1 MNNEKISFQKAIF
14 VIGISLFLGFCFD
27 FFFYEKAL
35 GISFV
40 LYTALLVLGLFA
52 LFTFLGKKIRTQ
64 IFLFLIPLFFFS
76 GMVFVRANDLLTFL
90 NVVVSLFL
98 LLLMTETMVG
108 RRVERFFPIDYFS
121 LPFLPFQF
129 LRPFLETIAHFFSF
143 GRKKISQDK
152 EITRQV
158 LKGVFL
164 SAPILLLF
172 LLLFSSADVV
182 FHQYLNAVFSF
193 HLAPDF
199 FERFFLITFVSCFC
213 IGGYSYVLEV
223 NKNHDS
229 SRHAQQNQTLGQIE
243 NTIVL
248 SSVNILFFLFL
259 LVQFTYF
266 FGGEKNISLEGFT
279 YAEYARQG
287 FFELIIVAVL
297 SFFLLLS
304 FEKYAIRKHNIH
316 HSSFQVL
323 STILI
328 LQVIVI
334 MLSAFL
340 RLSLYESVYGF
351 TTLRLYSHAFIIFLG
366 VVFCLLLHKIH
377 KDTEETRF
385 VFSLFLTSIAFV
397 ASMNV
402 VNPDAFIARHNVE
415 RFLKTGDVD
424 ISYLNSLSDDA
435 TPETIK
441 IFDALSEEEKQT
453 FALLFSER
461 LKIHRD
467 SALSWST
474 WQSFHLARMKS
485 EEILLEK
492 EKELELYFRE
502 I

>member
-1 MNNEKISFQKAIF
+1 MPNMPAK
-14 VIGISLFLGFCFD
+14 D
-27 FFFYEKAL
+27 
-35 GISFV
+35 
-40 LYTALLVLGLFA
+40 
-52 LFTFLGKKIRTQ
+52 
-64 IFLFLIPLFFFS
+64 
-76 GMVFVRANDLLTFL
+76 
-90 NVVVSLFL
+90 
-98 LLLMTETMVG
+98 
-108 RRVERFFPIDYFS
+108 
-121 LPFLPFQF
+121 
-129 LRPFLETIAHFFSF
+129 
-143 GRKKISQDK
+143 
-152 EITRQV
+152 
-158 LKGVFL
+158 
-164 SAPILLLF
+164 
-172 LLLFSSADVV
+172 
-182 FHQYLNAVFSF
+182 
-193 HLAPDF
+193 
-199 FERFFLITFVSCFC
+199 
-213 IGGYSYVLEV
+213 
-223 NKNHDS
+223 
-229 SRHAQQNQTLGQIE
+229 
-243 NTIVL
+243 
-248 SSVNILFFLFL
+248 
-259 LVQFTYF
+259 
-266 FGGEKNISLEGFT
+266 
-279 YAEYARQG
+279 

-351 TTLRLYSHAFIIFLG
+351 TTLRLYSHAFIIFFG
-366 VVFCLLLHKIH
+366 SCFCLLLHKIH

-385 VFSLFLTSIAFV
+385 VFPFSHEHCFCGRKYECCES
-397 ASMNV
+397 
-402 VNPDAFIARHNVE
+402 DAFIARHNVE

>member
-1 MNNEKISFQKAIF
+1 M
-14 VIGISLFLGFCFD
+14 
-27 FFFYEKAL
+27 
-35 GISFV
+35 
-40 LYTALLVLGLFA
+40 
-52 LFTFLGKKIRTQ
+52 
-64 IFLFLIPLFFFS
+64 
-76 GMVFVRANDLLTFL
+76 
-90 NVVVSLFL
+90 
-98 LLLMTETMVG
+98 
-108 RRVERFFPIDYFS
+108 
-121 LPFLPFQF
+121 
-129 LRPFLETIAHFFSF
+129 
-143 GRKKISQDK
+143 
-152 EITRQV
+152 
-158 LKGVFL
+158 
-164 SAPILLLF
+164 
-172 LLLFSSADVV
+172 
-182 FHQYLNAVFSF
+182 
-193 HLAPDF
+193 
-199 FERFFLITFVSCFC
+199 
-213 IGGYSYVLEV
+213 
-223 NKNHDS
+223 
-229 SRHAQQNQTLGQIE
+229 
-243 NTIVL
+243 
-248 SSVNILFFLFL
+248 
-259 LVQFTYF
+259 
-266 FGGEKNISLEGFT
+266 
-279 YAEYARQG
+279 
-287 FFELIIVAVL
+287 
-297 SFFLLLS
+297 
-304 FEKYAIRKHNIH
+304 
-316 HSSFQVL
+316 
-323 STILI
+323 
-328 LQVIVI
+328 
-334 MLSAFL
+334 
-340 RLSLYESVYGF
+340 YGF